1 MIPAKS
7 TRSGSEVPVLIRG
20 GRVIDP
26 ANGVDATTDVLL
38 RDGVVEE
45 VGIGLSA
52 PDGARTIDAAG
63 LVVTPG
69 FVDLH
74 THLREPGYE
83 EKETIRT
90 GTEAAAAGG
99 FTSVCAMP
107 NTEPALDTAA
117 AVEFVRRTAGAAGG
131 VSPFTNRAT

>member
-1 MIPAKS
+1 MDV
-7 TRSGSEVPVLIRG
+7 RSNAPILIRG

-26 ANGVDATTDVLL
+26 ANRLDAVADVLL
-38 RDGVVEE
+38 RDGVVIE
-45 VGIGLSA
+45 VGPGISA
-52 PDGARTIDAAG
+52 PAGSRVIEAAG

-69 FVDLH
+69 LVDLH
-74 THLREPGYE
+74 AHLREPGFE

-99 FTSVCAMP
+99 FTSVCCMP

-117 AVEFVRRTAGAAGG
+117 AIQFVQ
-131 VSPFTNRAT
+131 